1 MTEEQNKT
9 GKPNAA
15 TTPRKKPGPL
25 WYLGFPM
32 MILGINVATIKTVQ
46 HFKQEPREPFG
57 FDLTLRWGDGG
68 FIAYGVLLAVLGVI
82 MMWRDVARRR
92 DNAPNRDHAT

>member
-9 GKPNAA
+9 AKPSAA
-15 TTPRKKPGPL
+15 NTPRKKRGPL
-25 WYLGFPM
+25 SYVGFSM
-32 MILGINVATIKTVQ
+32 WIFGITFATVKTVQ

-82 MMWRDVARRR
+82 TMWRDVARRKT
-92 DNAPNRDHAT
+92 NLQP